1 MNNHTITNRPLP
13 DPWKPTGRQVHA
25 AACAIARTDI
35 AEWCRLTQA
44 QRDDYLI
51 DAHAGLVAAHHTMPP
66 PVTYTT
72 IPVNGMVCMS
82 REHADLYAAL
92 FRVRD
97 RMVTLRPD
105 DNFTALVN
113 EEHKTL
119 ARLRALASP
128 ERATT

>member
-13 DPWKPTGRQVHA
+13 EPWKPTGRQVHA

-51 DAHAGLVAAHHTMPP
+51 DAHAGLVAAHRTMPP

-72 IPVNGMVCMS
+72 IPANGMVCMS
-82 REHADLYAAL
+82 KEHADLYAAL
-92 FRVRD
+92 FRVCD
-97 RMVTLRPD
+97 HMATLKPNED
-105 DNFTALVN
+105 LSVLVS
-113 EEHKTL
+113 EEHNIL